1 MMTKYFYMAF
11 EAITLNKVRA
21 FLTTLGIIIGVFS
34 VIVMISLGQASQA
47 YITNQVQGL
56 GAGVLIITPG
66 NPKTQSFGPPGINT
80 TKTITI
86 DDADI
91 LETIP
96 GILYVSPNVFIQ
108 SVIYFNKNNA
118 PGTVIGTNPNVIQ
131 ARGFSIS
138 KGRFYTDQESRS
150 GSKVIVLGMK
160 VANELF
166 KKTLDDPVGSK
177 VKIGEQRYRI
187 IGVLQEQGSGLF
199 GSVDDQSFMPATT
212 FQQTVKSGKG
222 LNSIFIKVKSEDL
235 LPIVS
240 QKIQAILRYRHAI
253 RQDEDDDFKIQTQ
266 AELLKTVSVI
276 TQVFTLLL
284 AGIAAISLIVGGIGI
299 MNIMLVSVTE
309 RTREIGIRKAVG
321 AKRKDILIQFL
332 IESASISLIGGTVG
346 IFLGLGVTR
355 IITGFA
361 NLPFIV
367 SPIAVGGAFVFSA
380 GVGIFFGIYP
390 ANKASKLDPVDA
402 LKYE

>member
-1 MMTKYFYMAF
+1 MLIKYFYMAF

-34 VIVMISLGQASQA
+34 VIVMISLGQASQS
-47 YITNQVQGL
+47 YITDQVKGL
-56 GAGVLIITPG
+56 GAGVLIVTPG

-80 TKTITI
+80 TKTITT
-86 DDADI
+86 DDAEI
-91 LETIP
+91 LETIS

-108 SVIYFNKNNA
+108 SIIYFNKNTTA
-118 PGTVIGTNPNVIQ
+118 GSIIGTNPNVIQ
-131 ARGFSIS
+131 ARGFTIG
-138 KGRFYTDQESRS
+138 KGRFYNDQETRS
-150 GSKVIVLGMK
+150 GSKVIVLGIK

-166 KKTLDDPVGSK
+166 KKSLSDPVGSK
-177 VKIGEQRYRI
+177 VKIGEQRYKV

-199 GSVDDQSFMPATT
+199 GSVDDQSFMPTTT
-212 FQQTVKSGKG
+212 FQQTIKSGKG
-222 LNSIFIKVKSEDL
+222 LNSIFVKVKSEDL

-240 QKIQAILRYRHAI
+240 DKIKSVLRYRHAI
-253 RQDEDDDFKIQTQ
+253 RVEEEDDFKIQTQ
-266 AELLKTVSVI
+266 AELLKTVGVV

-284 AGIAAISLIVGGIGI
+284 AGIASISLIVGGIGI

-309 RTREIGIRKAVG
+309 RTREIGVRKAVG

-332 IESASISLIGGTVG
+332 IESASISLVGGTVG
-346 IFLGLGVTR
+346 IFLGLGVTKV
-355 IITGFA
+355 ITNFA
-361 NLPFIV
+361 KLPFII
-367 SPIAVGGAFVFSA
+367 SPTAVIWAFVFSA

-402 LKYE
+402 LRYE